1 MRTILLGFM
10 KKTLPRKVNL
20 LSNLKEGSGEE
31 TDASR
36 VRVWITGMEVRL
48 QHQAATDGSPYLQK
62 SDEAQYAREKVNK
75 TSEINVSLKIFMP
88 SHFLSSQQLKLFG
101 FLYSSSAYL
110 DSHYKPPRSNG
121 HFL

>member
-1 MRTILLGFM
+1 MILLGFM

-20 LSNLKEGSGEE
+20 LSYLKEGSREE
-31 TDASR
+31 TDTSR
-36 VRVWITGMEVRL
+36 VRITSMEVRL
-48 QHQAATDGSPYLQK
+48 QHQAATEGSLYLQK
-62 SDEAQYAREKVNK
+62 SDKAQYAREKVNK